1 MRYGKTILAT
11 LLILSFLSAALLA
24 RLAWAETGITRR
36 GDGTGI
42 LQTDADTRY
51 ANVAGEDGYA
61 GVQDLSGADE
71 VIVPAPTKG
80 THAINRNTGNTD
92 YINASGGDTLADPLG
107 FPAGAVGAPALY
119 GPDADS
125 GFYFDGGGKT
135 IKVTVDG
142 VDKFSVASNL
152 ATFAVNGLFP
162 VGSTTEPS
170 IIVGDADT
178 GFAYSA
184 KAGGLILIVDGG
196 ARGWV
201 SASDGIVAAGGLVLP
216 SGTSPS
222 PDTLGS
228 LFLDTNLGG
237 GDGSLVCYTAS
248 GWEVVKDF
256 N

>member
-1 MRYGKTILAT
+1 MRYGKTVLAT
-11 LLILSFLSAALLA
+11 LLILSFLSVALLA

-36 GDGTGI
+36 GDGVGI
-42 LQTDADTRY
+42 LQVDADTRY

-80 THAINRNTGNTD
+80 THAISRNTGNTD

-125 GFYFDGGGKT
+125 GWYFTDNGKT
-135 IKVTVDG
+135 INYAVDG
-142 VDKFSVASNL
+142 VLVYSFTVTQAVFPFGSATVPSV
-152 ATFAVNGLFP
+152 V
-162 VGSTTEPS
+162 
-170 IIVGDADT
+170 VGDADT
-178 GFAYSA
+178 GLAYNA
-184 KAGGLILIVDGG
+184 KAGGMIFIVDGG

-201 SASDGIVAAGGLVLP
+201 SASDGIVAAGGLILP